1 MHVVHDMNSEL
12 QNLNQM
18 LESLEEIRNQSRD
31 ISEIVDFDALERVPT
46 PTPDTIH
53 RFPPSRKSAKSA
65 EYYQDDLRAG
75 AFQFIEMTTDKFLP
89 QPYQIQIIRKH
100 FGILCWRYP
109 QPRTIDM
116 IRLFPIPISTH
127 MNIKCRMEYFSEA
140 HQSFLHFCDFN
151 LSEIETNDPVIP
163 GESVT
168 ANIWRAVILQ
178 PMVAVNKEVFDGN
191 DEECV
196 VDGVSLI
203 LLFLIFLRL
212 SVCPLP
218 YSFTK
223 TTLQSFFWL
232 LINIHMSQENVARR
246 LTMVTPLFQFSW

>member
-1 MHVVHDMNSEL
+1 MNVEL
-12 QNLNQM
+12 QNLNEM
-18 LESLEEIRNQSRD
+18 MESLEEIQSQSRN
-31 ISEIVDFDALERVPT
+31 ISENINFAALERVPT
-46 PTPDTIH
+46 PTTDTIN
-53 RFPPSRKSAKSA
+53 RFPTSRKSTKST

-127 MNIKCRMEYFSEA
+127 MNIKCRMEFYSEA

-151 LSEIETNDPVIP
+151 LSEIETKDPVIP
-163 GESVT
+163 EESVT
-168 ANIWRAVILQ
+168 ANIWRVVILQ

-191 DEECV
+191 DEEGV

-203 LLFLIFLRL
+203 
-212 SVCPLP
+212 
-218 YSFTK
+218 
-223 TTLQSFFWL
+223 
-232 LINIHMSQENVARR
+232 
-246 LTMVTPLFQFSW
+246 